1 MLNIEKLKEIL
12 KEEGIESEQITI
24 TKNNVLCQAIRIIL
38 PGDPSVSPVVYYN
51 SEETLESFLFKI
63 RAVLDLG
70 NPQIDVKK
78 LTDLDYVK
86 SHLTLGIQRK
96 STNTNLV
103 KREILNLEVYMKITL
118 ELKNTDDVGTCR
130 LNRNLQEQLN
140 VREKELWEAAC
151 ENTFKSYSIKNMYEL
166 CSIENT
172 DDCMMYVVT
181 SSLQNAATALC
192 FPKLFKEFCAD
203 KGEAGCYILPSSLE
217 ELIVLPASAVERS
230 GMCVSYLANMVQSVN
245 AEAVEL
251 EIQLDPVVYFY
262 NACTNQIQI
271 VAAANQEEQ

>member
-1 MLNIEKLKEIL
+1 MMNIEKLKEIL

-70 NPQIDVKK
+70 DPQVDFKN
-78 LTDLDYVK
+78 LTDFEYVK
-86 SHLTLGIQRK
+86 EHLILGLQRK

-103 KREILNLEVYMKITL
+103 KKDILNLELYMKITL
-118 ELKNTDDVGTCR
+118 ELKNTDEIGNCK

-140 VREKELWEAAC
+140 VNEKELWEAAY
-151 ENTFKSYSIKNMYEL
+151 ENTFKSYSIRNMYEL
-166 CSIENT
+166 CGIENT

-192 FPKLFKEFCAD
+192 FPALFKQFCAE

-217 ELIVLPASAVERS
+217 ELIILPSSAVKKA
-230 GMCVSYLANMVQSVN
+230 GMCVMDLANMVQSVN
-245 AEAVEL
+245 EEAVEP
-251 EIQLDPVVYFY
+251 EIQLDPIVYYY
-262 NACTNQIQI
+262 NIGCNKIQI
-271 VAAANQEEQ
+271 VATYQKEQ

>member
-1 MLNIEKLKEIL
+1 MLNIEKLK
-12 KEEGIESEQITI
+12 KELRNEGIESELITVV
-24 TKNNVLCQAIRIIL
+24 KNNVECRGIRVITANH
-38 PGDPSVSPVVYYN
+38 PSISPVIYYS
-51 SEETLESFLFKI
+51 SEDTLESFLFKI
-63 RAVLDLG
+63 HAVLELG
-70 NPQIDVKK
+70 DPQIDLKN
-78 LTDLDYVK
+78 LTDWKYVK
-86 SHLTLGIQRK
+86 EHITLGIQRK
-96 STNTNLV
+96 SANVSLV
-103 KREILNLEVYMKITL
+103 KKELLNLELYLKITL
-118 ELKNTDDVGTCR
+118 NLKNTNDVGTCK
-130 LNRNLQEQLN
+130 LNRNLQEQLK
-140 VREKELWEAAC
+140 VTEKGLWEAAY
-151 ENTFKSYSIKNMYEL
+151 ENTFKSYSIRNMYEM
-166 CSIENT
+166 CGVENT

-230 GMCVSYLANMVQSVN
+230 GMCASYLANMVQSVN

-271 VAAANQEEQ
+271 VAAAN

>member
-38 PGDPSVSPVVYYN
+38 PEHPSVSPVIYYN

-63 RAVLDLG
+63 HAVLDLG
-70 NPQIDVKK
+70 DPQIDVKK

-103 KREILNLEVYMKITL
+103 KKEILSLELYMKITL
-118 ELKNTDDVGTCR
+118 ELKNTDEIGTCK

-140 VREKELWEAAC
+140 VSEKELWEAAFA
-151 ENTFKSYSIKNMYEL
+151 NTVSHYSLKSMYQL
-166 CSIENT
+166 CGIDDN

-192 FPKLFKEFCAD
+192 FPALFKKFCD
-203 KGEAGCYILPSSLE
+203 EKGEDGCYILPSSIE
-217 ELIVLPASAVERS
+217 ELIVLPHSAVQRA
-230 GMCVSYLANMVQSVN
+230 GMRASDLANMVQSVN
-245 AEAVEL
+245 EEVVEP

-262 NACTNQIQI
+262 DCTLNEIDIISVYQD
-271 VAAANQEEQ
+271 N

>member
-38 PGDPSVSPVVYYN
+38 PEHPSVSPVIYYN
-51 SEETLESFLFKI
+51 SKETLESFLFKI
-63 RAVLDLG
+63 HAVLDLG
-70 NPQIDVKK
+70 DPQIDVKK
-78 LTDLDYVK
+78 LTDLEYVK

-103 KREILNLEVYMKITL
+103 KKEILNLELYMKITL
-118 ELKNTDDVGTCR
+118 ELKNTDEIGTCK
-130 LNRNLQEQLN
+130 LNCNLQEQLN
-140 VREKELWEAAC
+140 VSEKELWEAAFA
-151 ENTFKSYSIKNMYEL
+151 NTVSHYSLKNMYQM
-166 CSIENT
+166 CGIDDN

-192 FPKLFKEFCAD
+192 FPKLFEKFCIE
-203 KGEAGCYILPSSLE
+203 KREAGCYILPSSLE

-230 GMCVSYLANMVQSVN
+230 GMCASSLANMVQSVN
-245 AEAVEL
+245 AEAVEP
-251 EIQLDPVVYFY
+251 EIQLDAVAYY
-262 NACTNQIQI
+262 YSTESNDIQI
-271 VAAANQEEQ
+271 VAEYENGQ